1 MSPPATPWSNQP
13 EGLPAK
19 ESSGTELAVDRVIL
33 TAITIPRNR
42 LRPNQPDLGML
53 VGTTIAVVLALVVG
67 FLFTGGS
74 GDVTPASG
82 SAAASTTTALPAN
95 AVQVNRGLTIGEV
108 TANDGKTMTVAGLL
122 GATTK
127 VHITAN
133 TQVLVLSGTSVSDV
147 KVGAAVVVHG
157 DKEADG
163 SITAN
168 LIVGSQL

>member
-53 VGTTIAVVLALVVG
+53 VGTTIVVVLALVVG
-67 FLFTGGS
+67 FLFTGRS
-74 GDVTPASG
+74 GDATPTSG
-82 SAAASTTTALPAN
+82 SAAASTAAVPAN

-127 VHITAN
+127 VHINAN
-133 TQVLVLSGTSVSDV
+133 TQVLVLSGTSVSNV

-168 LIVGSQL
+168 LIVGSGL